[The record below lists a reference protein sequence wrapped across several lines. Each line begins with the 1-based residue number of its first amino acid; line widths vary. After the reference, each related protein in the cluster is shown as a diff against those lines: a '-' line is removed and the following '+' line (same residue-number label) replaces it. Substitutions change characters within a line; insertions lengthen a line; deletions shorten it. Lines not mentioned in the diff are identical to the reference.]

1 MDDQRF
7 RVEQAADSILGDERL
22 TAGLDDE
29 TADFLLDWGLA
40 LATTAAT
47 DTNGLDDEQARE
59 IMQLKIKA
67 TKRMLRYVNDWL
79 RDSDEWSPIEKEDK
93 LSKIITIAGL
103 AYGIDLE
110 NESIT
115 DEEESREPEVD
126 AFVSQAVGLE
136 GNLVEKAKGLREIIE
151 GNDRE
156 MTNGQKKK

>member
-40 LATTAAT
+40 LATSAAT
-47 DTNGLDDEQARE
+47 ETSGLDDEEARE
-59 IMQLKIKA
+59 IMQPKIKA

-79 RDSDEWSPIEKEDK
+79 QNSNEWDPLEKEDK
-93 LSKIITIAGL
+93 LLKIFTIARL

-110 NESIT
+110 KEPIT
-115 DEEESREPEVD
+115 DEEESKAPEVD
-126 AFVSQAVGLE
+126 AFLSQAGGLE
-136 GNLVEKAKGLREIIE
+136 GNSVEMAMGLREIIE

-156 MTNGQKKK
+156 MTNG